1 MMRWH
6 MIDLSPAQRG
16 PCTVKN
22 FDASHCGF
30 GGGGCKLLVD
40 NRRSSVTGR
49 PEVEWSRKQDARG
62 REGGKGGREGGREGG
77 RARERESEPES
88 ERVYLERYFITG
100 PGFGLPTRR
109 VYGSGDASAGCRFL
123 PGCR

>member
-22 FDASHCGF
+22 FEASHCAF

-40 NRRSSVTGR
+40 NRRSSVKGR
-49 PEVEWSRKQDARG
+49 PEVEWSRKQDARAWEG
-62 REGGKGGREGGREGG
+62 RREGREGGREGG
-77 RARERESEPES
+77 RESERARER
-88 ERVYLERYFITG
+88 
-100 PGFGLPTRR
+100 
-109 VYGSGDASAGCRFL
+109 A
-123 PGCR
+123 